1 MKIRYFLKPSAQP
14 IEKRT
19 SNELV
24 YAEVSNRFV
33 VKTDGLTK
41 YVKLQYSLD
50 TYVKPKHFGT
60 PQTKRGKTNFIFDAT
75 IINKH
80 RQFTG
85 DLMSAIDDF
94 DASVKATVKY
104 FRNAN
109 FRPTRDQFK
118 ERLELITE
126 RKNGVLEDVSLA
138 SYIARRLEYYKSI
151 IGTGMADAKKENTI
165 ENLHSLYVAIRN
177 YNKARPVAITFN
189 NLKDLYSDLWDVT
202 DSIVR
207 GTIVVELEDG
217 EKKKPINEHGIAT
230 NTIINYQHELR
241 QICYDAVKEG
251 IKVSLSYENNKKLIL
266 RTQKSS
272 RQYDVNFHDLLKI
285 YRHNPTTERLQKA
298 KDYIVF
304 SSLTGM
310 RMQSV
315 LEVIGEPIQ
324 TYDKNGI
331 KFDYV
336 HTIQSKTGTSCFTPL
351 FAPAKEIIL
360 RNGGV
365 LNFSVNNATINKQI
379 KDLYVEIGITYHV
392 PVTRHYYKD
401 GAVTSHESVAKIASS
416 HATRKGFVT
425 NLFELGIDTSTS
437 KLVAHPDSKD
447 SGTTDSYNMT
457 TDIVRALR
465 FFDAVSKNITENE
478 LYKF

>member
-1 MKIRYFLKPSAQP
+1 MKTRYFLKASAKP
-14 IEKRT
+14 IEKRDK
-19 SNELV
+19 NELV

-33 VKTDGLTK
+33 TKIDGVTK
-41 YVKLQYSLD
+41 YAKMQYSLD
-50 TYVKPKHFGT
+50 TNVKPKHFGT
-60 PQTKRGKTNFIFDAT
+60 PQTKRGKTNFVFDAT
-75 IINKH
+75 TINKYK
-80 RQFTG
+80 QFTG

-94 DASVKATVKY
+94 DASVKATIKH
-104 FRNAN
+104 FRNAG
-109 FRPTRDQFK
+109 FKPTRDQFK

-126 RKNGVLEDVSLA
+126 RKNGVIEDVSLA
-138 SYIARRLEYYKSI
+138 SYIAKRLAYYKSI
-151 IGTGMADAKKENTI
+151 IGTGMSDAKKENTI

-177 YNKARPVAITFN
+177 YNKARPVSLTFN
-189 NLKDLYSDLWDVT
+189 NLKDLYSDLWDVM

-207 GTIVVELEDG
+207 GTIVVELEEG
-217 EKKKPINEHGIAT
+217 EKKKPINKHGIAT

-251 IKVSLSYENNKKLIL
+251 INVSLSYENNKKLIL

-272 RQYDVNFHDLLKI
+272 RQYDVNYDDLLKI
-285 YRHNPTTERLQKA
+285 FKHNPSTMRLQKA

-324 TYDKNGI
+324 THDKNGI

-351 FAPAKEIIL
+351 FAPAREIIS
-360 RNGGV
+360 RNNGA
-365 LNFSVNNATINKQI
+365 LNFSVNNVTINKQI
-379 KDLYVEIGITYHV
+379 KDLYVEVGITYDV

-401 GAVTSHESVAKIASS
+401 GAVTSYESVAKIVSS

-425 NLFELGIDTSTS
+425 NLFELGVDTSIS

-447 SGTTDSYNMT
+447 SGTTDAYNKT
-457 TDIVRALR
+457 TDITRALL
-465 FFDAVSKNITENE
+465 FFNAVRKQISDNE
-478 LYKF
+478 LYQF